1 MEGTHCHE
9 LLKITTKW
17 PPGQI
22 GRQKWFLNGAVLLK
36 LIETEKALKINFRI
50 LGIIIHYGPWVIGG
64 TACSHHR
71 VRPLTTIAVGDIWSI
86 HFTWNKSLKM
96 TPEWPP
102 GQIGHQKC
110 ILNGA
115 VLLKLI
121 QKKKFW
127 SWILGFLVNT
137 PSWSLEDRRYGL

>member
-1 MEGTHCHE
+1 MEGTHYHE

-22 GRQKWFLNGAVLLK
+22 GHQKCVLNGAVLLK
-36 LIETEKALKINFRI
+36 LIETEKTLKINFGV

-86 HFTWNKSLKM
+86 HFTWNKSLKI
-96 TPEWPP
+96 TTEWPP

-115 VLLKLI
+115 GVLKLI
-121 QKKKFW
+121 PKK
-127 SWILGFLVNT
+127 L
-137 PSWSLEDRRYGL
+137 